1 MKKAIRLILLW
12 VGSAIGAVAQS
23 PVYQLRIYK
32 IHPGNEVHFHD
43 RFRDQCIP
51 IMKRYGFDIVF
62 ASQTGDS
69 GSGHAEF
76 VYLLRWKDRA
86 TQVEAWKK
94 FLADKEWIAIKKA
107 STAKFGDLV
116 DDVQDRSLDMLP
128 YTPPP
133 SRVP

>member
-1 MKKAIRLILLW
+1 MKQIILIAMFCVCST
-12 VGSAIGAVAQS
+12 VGALAQS

-32 IHPGNEVHFHD
+32 LHPGNETHFHD

-62 ASQTGDS
+62 ASRTEAG
-69 GSGHAEF
+69 GHAEF

-86 TQVEAWKK
+86 TQVESWKK
-94 FLADKEWIAIKKA
+94 FLADEEWIAIKKA

-128 YTPPP
+128 YSPAP
-133 SRVP
+133 SKVP